1 MKTLSDLQPDRSD
14 ALSERM
20 DFGGNSSP
28 QYENE
33 PMSVTIDPRIAEL
46 LISRLCH
53 DLVGPVGAVNN
64 GLEFLAEDD
73 EGMSADALTLAMR
86 SAGQAADLLQFYRL
100 AYGAAG
106 AQGADWE
113 TLTKLCEGY
122 GKAHKI
128 EVVWPQSV
136 PAMLPDGCAKVLLN
150 MVALGAECLM
160 RGGKLIVSL
169 SPGTGGFEVRV
180 AAEGEDAR
188 LRDEASQ
195 GLADAVDVAEM
206 SPRSVHAYFT
216 RLMARTRGGDL
227 QVSVKSERQIDLLAT
242 LPF

>member
-1 MKTLSDLQPDRSD
+1 
-14 ALSERM
+14 
-20 DFGGNSSP
+20 
-28 QYENE
+28 
-33 PMSVTIDPRIAEL
+33 MSVTIDPRIAEL

-73 EGMSADALTLAMR
+73 EGMSEDALALAMR

-113 TLTKLCEGY
+113 TLTNLCNGFA
-122 GKAHKI
+122 KAHKI
-128 EVVWPQSV
+128 EMVWPQSV
-136 PAMLPDGCAKVLLN
+136 PATLPDGCVKVLLN

-160 RGGKLIVSL
+160 RGGRLIVSL
-169 SPGTGGFEVRV
+169 APSGSGFEVKLV
-180 AAEGEDAR
+180 AEGEGVR
-188 LRDEASQ
+188 LRDEAQQ
-195 GLADAVDVAEM
+195 GLADHVDVAEM
-206 SPRSVHAYFT
+206 SPRVVHAYFT
-216 RLMARTRGGDL
+216 RLMARIRGGDL
-227 QVSVKSERQIDLLAT
+227 EVRPTGGDQIDLIAS